1 MTTRTPKE
9 YELFKKVQ
17 TKIASIELDK
27 IEADAWKRWKNMKIE
42 EHAQAQALTQNSV
55 YSSLLSSLFISIIQ
69 LPYASVCLFKDNV
82 TTRENAYFILTSMH
96 YIIIKIFQLINFP
109 RTVGEVT
116 ERGIKWTKG
125 LLILIVIT
133 LMLYHTP
140 ATQPYMILFFQYLHY
155 FTGTYGVFVIEDWEK
170 FAMDKTMQF
179 FSLKGLS
186 AAAQFGL
193 ESSKKVLETAPQY
206 AAKVS
211 TMAVQQVSESV
222 PQIADQFATAAV
234 QQVSESVPQIAN
246 EITNSLEMIV
256 AGPQLKPAVTKLF
269 QDVLSDENTQQMI
282 LNTLMTGPA
291 LGVVGYN
298 LVEEVTGKLKLIY
311 DESIVENFQKIQDM
325 IAGIG
330 EDVDAIKQNQE
341 TIMTQMYKNDLELVK
356 KSIVAIENG
365 QEMTTLQ
372 LKQLTQL
379 VLRLEDTSVIGKVL
393 KTTGIT
399 VTPDSI
405 MNILN
410 TAKLGIEIAL
420 GRNPRNQ
427 FLLQNEGGRRTRRNR
442 KTQKKQKTRKKQ
454 RVRKSNKHKKRSKFK
469 LKSKKK

>member
-1 MTTRTPKE
+1 MTTRSPEQYQKFKE
-9 YELFKKVQ
+9 LRDKLL
-17 TKIASIELDK
+17 SIKLDK
-27 IEADAWKRWKNMKIE
+27 KDADAWERWKIMKIAE
-42 EHAQAQALTQNSV
+42 QQELNTQNSL

-82 TTRENAYFILTSMH
+82 TTRENAYFILTSMR
-96 YIIIKIFQLINFP
+96 YIIIKIVQLINFP
-109 RTVGEVT
+109 RTVGEVS

-170 FAMDKTMQF
+170 FARDKTMQF

-193 ESSKKVLETAPQY
+193 ESGKKVLETAPQY
-206 AAKVS
+206 ADKVS
-211 TMAVQQVSESV
+211 TMAVKQVSESV

-234 QQVSESVPQIAN
+234 QQVSESVPQIADQFA
-246 EITNSLEMIV
+246 NSLEMIV

-341 TIMTQMYKNDLELVK
+341 TIMTQMYKNDLELVQ
-356 KSIVAIENG
+356 KSIDAIENG

-372 LKQLTQL
+372 LKKLTQL
-379 VLRLEDTSVIGKVL
+379 VLRLEDTSIIGKVL

-427 FLLQNEGGRRTRRNR
+427 FLLQNAGTRRNR
-442 KTQKKQKTRKKQ
+442 KTRKNGKTRKNQ
-454 RVRKSNKHKKRSKFK
+454 RVRKSNKRKKRSKFK

>member
-1 MTTRTPKE
+1 MTSLSDEQYALTKRANTWAASRKLDIMEAKSWKE
-9 YELFKKVQ
+9 WAIMKK
-17 TKIASIELDK
+17 A
-27 IEADAWKRWKNMKIE
+27 
-42 EHAQAQALTQNSV
+42 EHAQQDNTQNAL
-55 YSSLLSSLFISIIQ
+55 YSSLLSSLFILIIQ
-69 LPYASVCLFKDNV
+69 LPYESVCLFKDNV
-82 TTRENAYFILTSMH
+82 TTRDNAYFILTSIH
-96 YIIIKIFQLINFP
+96 YIIIKIVQLINFP
-109 RTVGEVT
+109 RTVGEVS

-170 FAMDKTMQF
+170 FVMDKTMQF
-179 FSLKGLS
+179 FYLKGWS

-193 ESSKKVLETAPQY
+193 ESGKKVLETAPQY
-206 AAKVS
+206 ADKVS
-211 TMAVQQVSESV
+211 TIAVQKVSDSVPQIADQFSTIAVQKVSESV
-222 PQIADQFATAAV
+222 PQIADQ
-234 QQVSESVPQIAN
+234 
-246 EITNSLEMIV
+246 ITNSLEIII
-256 AGPQLKPAVTKLF
+256 AGPQLKPAMTKLLY
-269 QDVLSDENTQQMI
+269 DVLTEENTQQMI

-298 LVEEVTGKLKLIY
+298 LAEEVTGKLKLIY
-311 DESIVENFQKIQDM
+311 DESIVEYFQKIQDM

-330 EDVDAIKQNQE
+330 QDVDAIKQNQE

-379 VLRLEDTSVIGKVL
+379 VLRLEDTSIIGKVL

-399 VTPDSI
+399 VTPDGI

-410 TAKLGIEIAL
+410 TAKQGIEEVL
-420 GRNPRNQ
+420 GRNSRNQ
-427 FLLQNEGGRRTRRNR
+427 FLLQNAGGRRTR
-442 KTQKKQKTRKKQ
+442 QKHKTRKKH
-454 RVRKSNKHKKRSKFK
+454 RVRKSKRKKRSKFK